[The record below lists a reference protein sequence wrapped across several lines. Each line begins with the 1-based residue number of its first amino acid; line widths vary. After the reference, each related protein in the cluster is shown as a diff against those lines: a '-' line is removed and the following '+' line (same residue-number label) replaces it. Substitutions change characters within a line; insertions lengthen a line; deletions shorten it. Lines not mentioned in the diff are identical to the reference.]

1 MPPASVTWLTPP
13 GSTAA
18 PPSWPATDAHLNCNK
33 FPRFSA
39 VDTLAGKRDL
49 MLTIPFMARTTVELI
64 QALKFPR
71 KPDVL
76 G

>member
-1 MPPASVTWLTPP
+1 M
-13 GSTAA
+13 
-18 PPSWPATDAHLNCNK
+18 
-33 FPRFSA
+33 
-39 VDTLAGKRDL
+39 DTLAGKRDL
-49 MLTIPFMARTTVELI
+49 MLTIPFMAKTTVELI